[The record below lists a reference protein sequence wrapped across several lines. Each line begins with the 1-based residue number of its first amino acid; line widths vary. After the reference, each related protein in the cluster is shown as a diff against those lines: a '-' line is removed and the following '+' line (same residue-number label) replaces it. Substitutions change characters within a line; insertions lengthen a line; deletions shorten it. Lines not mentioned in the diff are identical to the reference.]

1 MTTRPAQPI
10 PFRTLLATIVL
21 VCAALTTFPTYK
33 AGAQCVLQGRVRDQ
47 QSGQPLWG
55 VSINAGNGIGGMS
68 DEKGLFQLNFL
79 SDTAIT
85 LKLTFLGYEPVS
97 QTIPRPCGE
106 VLPIDIAMKPYAHE
120 LNPIVVTAGRQEQM
134 LSRAQVSTGVL
145 QVRDLTANN
154 SVTPDDALNRS
165 PGVHVIRGQIS
176 IRGSSGYTL
185 GVGSRVMML
194 LDGLPLLTAES
205 GEILWNFL
213 PIENTAQME
222 VIKGPG
228 SALYGSGALGGVI
241 NLRSVLAGTRPV
253 TEITVFGGTYD
264 RPPGYHA
271 DPWAGGKTPRKG
283 GLSVSHRQ
291 NFGRTGLVA
300 SINAVTDDGFRVG
313 EPSRRVRGTVHVRQD
328 LGKGWTAGLHLAHLI
343 DSTRLY
349 TFWESDTNAF
359 MPYPGSTNPQLNHRT
374 MVDPY
379 LEFAGKRLSFSL
391 KNRYY
396 RSYTNYNNE
405 DFGLGRMYYSEAQAQ
420 YRPAGWLGTHFR
432 LTGGVVQ
439 QTGQIRSDRLYG
451 NQETSNRSVYAQGDW
466 RQGRLEASIG
476 GRGEWFYVNGNKKL
490 FQPVV
495 RGGINLAYSA
505 TGNFRASA
513 GQGFRSPSVAEMY
526 SNTFVGSVRL
536 ASDPS
541 LGAELSR
548 SIELG
553 FHQRFNLG
561 KMQGYFDLAWFQTRY
576 DSMIEYSFAVYIP
589 QVWDSQDS
597 IWLAEGNLGAIAQK
611 YARFQPANIVEAR
624 ITGLEAVVGAAGRWG
639 DFGLRW
645 QAGYTYTLPI
655 NLKPNNEPRADTSG
669 LSELVD
675 LRKYLKYRYLHLFR
689 SDLAVEW
696 KSWSVGLNTRYN
708 SVILNID
715 EDFYRFMPG
724 LIDYRIRSIRGD
736 LLSDLRIGRKIYGN
750 FRLNLVVR
758 NLGNRSWM
766 PLPGNIGEQRNV
778 ILQLTGKL

>member
-1 MTTRPAQPI
+1 MNRLPLLKI
-10 PFRTLLATIVL
+10 IHVFSLLTLLPE
-21 VCAALTTFPTYK
+21 CSH
-33 AGAQCVLQGRVRDQ
+33 AQCVLRGQIRDALTRQG
-47 QSGQPLWG
+47 LWG
-55 VSINAGNGIGGMS
+55 VAIQTDGGGVISNAEGEFS
-68 DEKGLFQLNFL
+68 WSLPK
-79 SDTAIT
+79 DTSIT
-85 LKLTFLGYEPVS
+85 LQFTFLGYEPL
-97 QTIPRPCGE
+97 QITILRPCAE
-106 VLPIDIAMKPYAHE
+106 RLPLDIQLRPQNQE
-120 LNPIVVTAGRQEQM
+120 LNPVIVTAGRQEQM
-134 LSRAQVSTGVL
+134 LSQAQISTGVL
-145 QVRDLTANN
+145 QLRDLTANN

-205 GEILWNFL
+205 SEILWNFL
-213 PIENTAQME
+213 PIENTSQME

-241 NLRSVLAGTRPV
+241 NLRSVMPGDRPA
-253 TEITVFGGTYD
+253 TEITAFRGRFD
-264 RPPGYHA
+264 RPPGYHT
-271 DPWAGGKTPRKG
+271 DPWAGGPTPGKAG
-283 GLSVSHRQ
+283 ISVSYRQ
-291 NFGRTGLVA
+291 SFGRTGIVA
-300 SINAVTDDGFRVG
+300 SLNGVTDDGYRVG
-313 EPSRRVRGTVHVRQD
+313 EPSRRIRGTLHVRQQ
-328 LGKGWTAGLHLAHLI
+328 LGRGWTAGLHVNHLT

-349 TFWESDTNAF
+349 TFWQSDTSAF

-374 MVDPY
+374 MADPY
-379 LEFAGKRLSFSL
+379 MEYEGERFSFSL
-391 KNRYY
+391 KNRFY

-405 DFGLGRMYYSEAQAQ
+405 DFSLGLMYYSEAQTR
-420 YRPAGWLGTHFR
+420 YRPAGSLGRHLKF
-432 LTGGVVQ
+432 TGGLVQ

-451 NQETSNRSVYAQGDW
+451 NQQTINRSIYAEGDW
-466 RQGRLEASIG
+466 QQGRLEASIG
-476 GRGEWFYVNGNKKL
+476 ARGEWFLVNGTHKL

-495 RGGINLAYSA
+495 RGGLNFAYSA
-505 TGNFRASA
+505 SGNFRASA

-536 ASDPS
+536 ASDPN

-553 FHQRFNLG
+553 IHQQFSIQQFSIEKL
-561 KMQGYFDLAWFQTRY
+561 QGYFDFAWFQSRY
-576 DSMIEYSFAVYIP
+576 DSMIEYSFGVYIP
-589 QVWDSQDS
+589 QRWDTQDS
-597 IWLAEGNLGAIAQK
+597 IWLSEKNWGAIAQK

-639 DFGLRW
+639 HWGLRW

-655 NLKPNNEPRADTSG
+655 NLKPSTNPRYDTTG
-669 LSELVD
+669 LSLLVD
-675 LRKYLKYRYLHLFR
+675 LRQYLKYRYLHLLR
-689 SDLAVEW
+689 TDLAVEW
-696 KSWSVGLNTRYN
+696 KSWSLGVNTRYN

-724 LIDYRIRSIRGD
+724 LIDYRIRSIKGD
-736 LLSDLRIGRKIYGN
+736 LLTDLRFGKKVYGDW
-750 FRLNLVVR
+750 RLNLVVR

-778 ILQLTGKL
+778 ILQLTGRF